1 MGGALASP
9 IPLFRSIPLTFKL
22 LYSATTAAALLCAV
36 SANAQTAPD
45 TSATP
50 APPAATASVPP
61 SPDLMASGDIAATL
75 KGSTHF
81 TILVKAL
88 DESNL
93 TPVLKSTP
101 GLTLFAPTDEAFNAL
116 PPAQLAALMETKNAP
131 LLQKIL
137 TYHLVNASIDS
148 SKIKGAK
155 GPVAS
160 VEGGK
165 LNIDGSGS
173 PLKVDGADII
183 QSDVKASNGL
193 IQVVDKVLMP
203 TDVTVPMADSGGA
216 APAR

>member
-1 MGGALASP
+1 M
-9 IPLFRSIPLTFKL
+9 LTKMI
-22 LYSATTAAALLCAV
+22 SAV
-36 SANAQTAPD
+36 SATAILFAAGMAPAMD
-45 TSATP
+45 APPVSVTATTTP
-50 APPAATASVPP
+50 APAAAPSIPA
-61 SPDLMASGDIAATL
+61 SPNLMPSGDMVATL
-75 KGSTHF
+75 KASPNF
-81 TILVKAL
+81 TILAKAL
-88 DESNL
+88 DAANL

-101 GLTLFAPTDEAFNAL
+101 NITLFAPTNDAFNAL

-137 TYHLVNASIDS
+137 TYHLVNLNLDS

-155 GPVAS
+155 GPVPS

-165 LNIDGSGS
+165 LNIDGSGT
-173 PLKVDGADII
+173 PLKVDNADII
-183 QSDVKASNGL
+183 QADVRASNGV

>member
-1 MGGALASP
+1 M
-9 IPLFRSIPLTFKL
+9 TFKIL
-22 LYSATTAAALLCAV
+22 TAVSAAALLCVAV
-36 SANAQTAPD
+36 PATAQTAADPAAAP
-45 TSATP
+45 ATP
-50 APPAATASVPP
+50 AAPAASVPA
-61 SPDLMASGDIAATL
+61 SPELMASGDMSATL
-75 KGSTHF
+75 KASPHF
-81 TILVKAL
+81 TILTKAL
-88 DESNL
+88 DASNL

-101 GLTLFAPTDEAFNAL
+101 NLTLFAPTDDAFNAL

-148 SKIKGAK
+148 AKIKGAK

-165 LNIDGSGS
+165 LNIDGSGT

-203 TDVTVPMADSGGA
+203 TDVTLPVADSGGA